1 MPAVTPWDVRIVN
14 ASTLAA
20 VTYLPHWE
28 SLQFGDS
35 LNSPGHGAVHVDY
48 DEPWLA
54 AFNTANGAYPWEGNY
69 AIQVLR
75 GGTLVFTFIIEEAE
89 VEYAGLNRRRA
100 VMGGRGIAA
109 ALEWAIVLP
118 GGFDETHLN
127 GESVLDPDELI
138 VTGGMSRGF
147 GNTHDTQAE
156 LDAETYS
163 VDNPKYKA
171 FGGAAFVY
179 LFNEADTGNVG
190 TADTASSY
198 AIATANRSAA
208 VDWPLSLAT
217 SMSETSDANG
227 TLWSATGTYPNLDVT
242 WKFEIAS
249 GLNMYEALTQCAEI
263 TGNAQWRVAPDGK
276 VSIAAAVG
284 DATKVNTVLLT
295 VPNATRSTNQLHR
308 KDLRTAMFGSN
319 GYSFEKATSDA
330 AVTNIYGRR
339 EMYMSA
345 DQAHGESVLEAAKQ
359 ALNDVDTT
367 LDEFTFGYIETDS
380 TQAWLDFTVGDTVRI
395 EYEAGR
401 SSNRQVTGLSASLTD
416 SDEKI
421 EVTIGDVV
429 ENAFARLAAEEET
442 GQPSWQID
450 YGNNPTSGVP
460 PPPRSVAAVTSV
472 DGMDRSVEVTFKQ
485 SGGWENEI
493 RSYEAEV
500 WKV

>member
-14 ASTLAA
+14 AATLAA
-20 VTYLPHWE
+20 VAYVPHWE

-35 LNSPGHGAVHVDY
+35 LNSPGHGAVTVDY

-54 AFNTANGAYPWEGNY
+54 AFNTANSAYPWEGNY

-75 GGTLVFTFIIEEAE
+75 SGTLVFTFIIEEAE

-138 VTGGMSRGF
+138 VTGGMNRGF
-147 GNTHDTQAE
+147 GNTHDTQDE
-156 LDAETYS
+156 LDDDTYS

-179 LFNEADTGNVG
+179 LFNEADTGNVQ

-217 SMSETSDANG
+217 NMSETKDANDV
-227 TLWSATGTYPNLDVT
+227 LWSATATYPNLDVT
-242 WKFEIAS
+242 WKFEIAA
-249 GLNMYEALTQCAEI
+249 GMNMYEALTHCAEI
-263 TGNAQWRVAPDGK
+263 TANAQWRVAPDGK
-276 VSIAAAVG
+276 VSIADAIG
-284 DATKVNTVLLT
+284 DATKVDTILLT
-295 VPNATRSTNQLHR
+295 VPNATMSTNQLHR

-339 EMYMSA
+339 EMFMSA

-401 SSNRQVTGLSASLTD
+401 SSNRQVTGLSASITD
-416 SDEKI
+416 SSEKV

-450 YGNNPTSGVP
+450 YGNKGSSGVP
-460 PPPRSVAAVTSV
+460 VPPRSVAAVTSV
-472 DGMDRSVEVTFKQ
+472 DGLDRSVEVTFKQ

-493 RSYEAEV
+493 ALYEAEV